1 MSEYEGKKIELSK
14 RVYSFIRDLRVF
26 SIIQERSIQILF
38 FSFLLMKKW
47 NILHLLPKLCKITS
61 NFNLILSDE
70 ITAGA
75 LHKFFT
81 LTLYGLKVIAAIQ
94 GKNVE

>member
-1 MSEYEGKKIELSK
+1 M
-14 RVYSFIRDLRVF
+14 
-26 SIIQERSIQILF
+26 
-38 FSFLLMKKW
+38 